1 MHRSRCLRLA
11 LGLTTTALVAGLAM
25 APSAGAQAGP
35 SENADADA
43 SAAAA
48 VAQMTLAEKIALINS
63 EMPVMLAPAQRPG
76 WLAMGAGYVAG
87 NARLG
92 IPPQVMT
99 DASLGVANLMDMRK
113 GDVATAMPSGLAQA
127 ATWNPAL
134 VREGGRMIGSEA
146 RAKGFNVMLAGGV
159 NLVRD
164 PRAGR
169 NFEYLGEDP
178 LLAGRLVGAQ
188 IAGVQ
193 DNHIVSTIKH
203 FALND
208 QETGRSS
215 ASVEL
220 DEGAMRESDLL
231 AFQIGIET
239 GKPGAVMCAY
249 NLVRGKFSCEDAFL
263 LTQVLRK
270 DWGFDG
276 YVMSDWG
283 SVHSTESLLAGL
295 DQQSAQRLDRK
306 RWFSTELEAALAD
319 GRVKLADVDR
329 AVTRIVR
336 TLFAHGLDR
345 HPVGQS
351 PIDYA
356 ANGQVAR
363 RVAEEG
369 IVLLKNRDNLLPLAA
384 TARRVVVIGG
394 HADVGVLSGGGSS
407 QVVPVGGFR
416 KVAVV
421 KEGASAAFGRRGYGG
436 TPPLEALRAA
446 LPGATVQWV
455 DGTDLAAAA
464 AAARAADVAIVFGEQ
479 FATEASDR
487 PDLSLDGN
495 GDALIS
501 AVAAANPRTIAVL
514 QNGKPVAM
522 PWRDAVGAILVAWF
536 PGQHGGDALA
546 NIVTGRAN
554 PSGRLPFTFPA
565 SLAQLPNPVLPGSDL
580 PPPDAAVRATYGINA
595 NSRPFDIR
603 YPEGSDAG
611 YRWFDRT
618 GARPLYA
625 FGYGLSYTRFRFDRL
640 KVQGG
645 DGLTVSFRVTNT
657 GRRAGADVPQVYV
670 GLPGHAKRL
679 AGWDKIVLQPG
690 EARTVTVTAEP
701 RILAD
706 YDTTAGNWARASG
719 PARVEVAR
727 AADDPVLVGTTR
739 FNAGRI
745 KP

>member
-1 MHRSRCLRLA
+1 MPRARDTRLA
-11 LGLTTTALVAGLAM
+11 HAAAVVALATGIATAMPVAAQP
-25 APSAGAQAGP
+25 APAHST
-35 SENADADA
+35 DADA
-43 SAAAA
+43 RAAAA

-63 EMPVMLAPAQRPG
+63 EMPMMLPRAAKPD
-76 WLAMGAGYVAG
+76 WLTPGAGYVAA
-87 NARLG
+87 NERLG

-99 DASLGVANLMDMRK
+99 DASLGVSNLMDMRK

-134 VREGGRMIGSEA
+134 VREGGMMIGSEA

-159 NLVRD
+159 NLIRD

-193 DNHIVSTIKH
+193 ENHVIATIKH

-215 ASVEL
+215 ASVEM
-220 DEGAMRESDLL
+220 DEAAMRESDLL

-239 GKPGAVMCAY
+239 GKPGSVMCAY
-249 NLVRGKFSCEDAFL
+249 NLVRDKFTCENEFL
-263 LTQVLRK
+263 LTRVLRK

-295 DQQSAQRLDRK
+295 DQQSAHRLDRK

-345 HPVGQS
+345 HPIAKS

-363 RVAEEG
+363 RAAEEG
-369 IVLLKNRDNLLPLAA
+369 IVLLKNRGNLLPLAA
-384 TARRVVVIGG
+384 NAKKIVVIGG
-394 HADVGVLSGGGSS
+394 HADTGVLSGGGSS

-416 KVAVV
+416 KVVPV
-421 KEGASAAFGRRGYGG
+421 KEGAAAAFARRGYGG
-436 TPPLEALRAA
+436 TPPLDALRAA
-446 LPGATVQWV
+446 LPGTEVQWI
-455 DGTDLAAAA
+455 DGTDPVAAA
-464 AAARAADVAIVFGEQ
+464 AAARAADIAIVFGEQ
-479 FATEASDR
+479 FATEAVDR
-487 PDLSLDGN
+487 PDLSLDAN
-495 GDALIS
+495 GDALIA
-501 AVAAANPRTIAVL
+501 AVAAANPRTVAVL
-514 QNGKPVAM
+514 QNGNPVAM
-522 PWRDAVGAILVAWF
+522 PWRDAVGAILIAWF
-536 PGQHGGDALA
+536 PGQHGAEALA
-546 NIVTGRAN
+546 GILTGRVN
-554 PSGRLPFTFPA
+554 PSGRLPVTFPA
-565 SLAQLPNPVLPGSDL
+565 SVAQLPNPVLPGSDL
-580 PPPDAAVRATYGINA
+580 PPPDAETRATYGINA

-625 FGYGLSYTRFRFDRL
+625 FGHGLSYTSFRYDRL
-640 KVQGG
+640 KVDGG
-645 DGLTVSFRVTNT
+645 ESLKVTFHVTNT
-657 GRRAGADVPQVYV
+657 GRRTGADVPQVYV
-670 GLPGHAKRL
+670 GLPGRAKRL
-679 AGWDKIVLQPG
+679 AGWDKITLAPG
-690 EARTVTVTAEP
+690 ESRIVTIVAEP
-701 RILAD
+701 RILANFD
-706 YDTTAGNWARASG
+706 MRSGNWAVPG
-719 PARVEVAR
+719 GTVRVELAR
-727 AADDPVLVGTTR
+727 AANAPVLTATAR
-739 FNAGRI
+739 INAARI

>member
-1 MHRSRCLRLA
+1 MPRFRSPRLVQAAAVIA
-11 LGLTTTALVAGLAM
+11 LATGLTAPMPAAAQATS
-25 APSAGAQAGP
+25 APSADT
-35 SENADADA
+35 DARAA
-43 SAAAA
+43 SA

-63 EMPVMLAPAQRPG
+63 EMTAMMARTSRPD
-76 WLAMGAGYVAG
+76 WLAVGAGYVAA
-87 NARLG
+87 NDRLG

-99 DASLGVANLMDMRK
+99 DASLGVSNLMDMRK

-134 VREGGRMIGSEA
+134 VRAGGRMIGSEA
-146 RAKGFNVMLAGGV
+146 RAKGFNIMLAGGV

-178 LLAGRLVGAQ
+178 LLAGRLAGAQ

-193 DNHIVSTIKH
+193 ENHVLSTIKH

-215 ASVEL
+215 ASVEM
-220 DEGAMRESDLL
+220 DEAAMRESDLL

-239 GKPGAVMCAY
+239 GKPGSVMCSY
-249 NLVRGKFSCEDAFL
+249 NLVGGKFACENPFL

-295 DQQSAQRLDRK
+295 DQQSAHRLDRK
-306 RWFSTELEAALAD
+306 RWFSTELEAALTD
-319 GRVKLADVDR
+319 GRVKIADVDR

-345 HPVGQS
+345 HPIARS
-351 PIDYA
+351 AIDYA

-363 RVAEEG
+363 KAAEEG
-369 IVLLKNRDNLLPLAA
+369 IVLLKNRGGLLPLAA
-384 TARRVVVIGG
+384 SARRIVVIGG
-394 HADVGVLSGGGSS
+394 HADTGVLSGAGSS

-416 KVAVV
+416 KTVV
-421 KEGASAAFGRRGYGG
+421 QKEGPGAGFTRRGYGG
-436 TPPLEALRAA
+436 TPPLDALRAA
-446 LPGATVQWV
+446 LPGAEIAWV
-455 DGTDLAAAA
+455 DGADPVAAA
-464 AAARAADVAIVFGEQ
+464 AAARGADMAIVFGEQ
-479 FATEASDR
+479 FAAEAVDR
-487 PDLSLDGN
+487 ADLSLDGN
-495 GDALIS
+495 GDALIA
-501 AVAAANPRTIAVL
+501 AVAAANPRTVAVL
-514 QNGKPVAM
+514 QNGNPVAM

-536 PGQHGGDALA
+536 PGQHGGEALA
-546 NIVTGRAN
+546 GVLTGRVN
-554 PSGRLPFTFPA
+554 PSGRLPMTFPA
-565 SLAQLPNPVLPGSDL
+565 ALAQLPNPVLPGSDL
-580 PPPDAAVRATYGINA
+580 PPPDGDVRATYGINA
-595 NSRPFDIR
+595 NSRPFDIH
-603 YPEGSDAG
+603 YPEGSDVG

-625 FGYGLSYTRFRFDRL
+625 FGYGLSYTSFRYDRL

-657 GRRAGADVPQVYV
+657 GKHAGADVPQVYV
-670 GLPGHAKRL
+670 GLPGRAKRL
-679 AGWDKIVLQPG
+679 AGWDKIMLAPG
-690 EARTVTVTAEP
+690 ESRTVTIAAEP
-701 RILAD
+701 RILAG
-706 YDTTAGNWARASG
+706 YDTAAGNWAIAAG
-719 PARVEVAR
+719 PVRVELAR
-727 AADDPVLVGTTR
+727 AANAPVLTATTR
-739 FNAGRI
+739 LNAARI